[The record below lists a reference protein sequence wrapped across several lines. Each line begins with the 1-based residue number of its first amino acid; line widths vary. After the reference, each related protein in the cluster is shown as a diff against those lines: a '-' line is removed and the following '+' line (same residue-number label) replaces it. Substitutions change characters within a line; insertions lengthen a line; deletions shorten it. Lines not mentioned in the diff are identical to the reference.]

1 MLYPTELRAHLGFLR
16 VRVDFGLGMVKGKG
30 NGAETSGTVGHN
42 PVTIKDTAMIA
53 LSLLSAAA
61 VLCASPQ
68 VHDGDSLRCGAE
80 RIRIA
85 NIDAPEL
92 DGSPK
97 CARRPLPRS
106 AWCDPA
112 AGEAARRALAALLAR
127 SQRVTIRRIGTD
139 SYGRTL
145 ALVYV
150 DGIDA
155 GEWLIKQGLARR
167 WR

>member
-1 MLYPTELRAHLGFLR
+1 MSIVL
-16 VRVDFGLGMVKGKG
+16 
-30 NGAETSGTVGHN
+30 
-42 PVTIKDTAMIA
+42 
-53 LSLLSAAA
+53 AAA
-61 VLCASPQ
+61 AMLCASPQ
-68 VHDGDSLRCGAE
+68 VHDGDSLRCGSE

-97 CARRPLPRS
+97 CQGPRRPRS

-112 AGEAARRALAALLAR
+112 AGEAARQALAALIAGGR
-127 SQRVTIRRIGTD
+127 RVTIVRTGTD
-139 SYGRTL
+139 AYGRTL
-145 ALVYV
+145 ALVQV